1 MHPEEEE
8 LAVEGK
14 RSMRM
19 GRDALLWQL
28 VELGLVEPDPLGD
41 ALAGWGLTEFAQRRL
56 QVLWSI
62 NNGAQP
68 RYSAGSGHSVD
79 LAS

>member
-1 MHPEEEE
+1 M
-8 LAVEGK
+8 K
-14 RSMRM
+14 M

-41 ALAGWGLTEFAQRRL
+41 TLAGWSLTEFAQRRL
-56 QVLWSI
+56 QVLRSV
-62 NNGAQP
+62 NVPAK
-68 RYSAGSGHSVD
+68 YSSGSLNSVD

>member
-1 MHPEEEE
+1 M
-8 LAVEGK
+8 EGR
-14 RSMRM
+14 RSMKM

-28 VELGLVEPDPLGD
+28 VELGLVEPDALGD
-41 ALAGWGLTEFAQRRL
+41 TLAGWSLTDFAQRRL

-62 NNGAQP
+62 NNGP
-68 RYSAGSGHSVD
+68 SKYSPGNLRAVD